1 MNSYKYDN
9 ISLCTVLQHGATTDA
24 VFAADGDSL
33 TSLNVYLN
41 LEKITEHK

>member
-24 VFAADGDSL
+24 VFAADGNAFISFNL
-33 TSLNVYLN
+33 FLN
-41 LEKITEHK
+41 LEKITEC